1 MENVSDPS
9 FIERHMSSSAVCV
22 RNLYSL
28 LAETFT
34 VKLKSFIFCTGHIN
48 TNHHCP
54 LWASVQRWRYDVADL
69 TFNAVVTVEVAA
81 TET

>member
-1 MENVSDPS
+1 MENVSEPS

-34 VKLKSFIFCTGHIN
+34 VKLKSFFLYRPHKHQSSLSSLGFCTKM
-48 TNHHCP
+48 
-54 LWASVQRWRYDVADL
+54 
-69 TFNAVVTVEVAA
+69 AV
-81 TET
+81 

>member
-34 VKLKSFIFCTGHIN
+34 VKLKSFFF
-48 TNHHCP
+48 
-54 LWASVQRWRYDVADL
+54 VQ
-69 TFNAVVTVEVAA
+69 A
-81 TET
+81 T